1 MANKIQ
7 IKRGPAASLPT
18 LDVGELG
25 FTTDTKKLY
34 IGASDGNVEMAK
46 VSDIPTVPSAG
57 TGSPQMDG
65 AASAGSATTWS
76 KSDHRHP
83 TDTTRQA
90 KYSSATVTLAVVDWS
105 NSTATKSV
113 SGVTTS
119 NLVQVSPAPASAE
132 AYAAAGIICT
142 TQAADSLTFTCKTT
156 PSAELTV
163 NVVIWN

>member
-18 LDVGELG
+18 LDVGEPG

-34 IGASDGNVEMAK
+34 IGASGGNVEIAK
-46 VSDIPTVPSAG
+46 
-57 TGSPQMDG
+57 
-65 AASAGSATTWS
+65 
-76 KSDHRHP
+76 KSDV
-83 TDTTRQA
+83 DTVSGNVSSLTTTVNGKQG
-90 KYSSATVTLAVVDWS
+90 KYSSATVTLAVADWS
-105 NSTATKSV
+105 NDTATKTV

-142 TQAADSLTFTCKTT
+142 TQAANSLTFTCKTT
-156 PSAELTV
+156 PSAALDV

>member
-18 LDVGELG
+18 LDVGEPG

-34 IGASDGNVEMAK
+34 IGASGGNVEMAK
-46 VSDIPTVPSAG
+46 
-57 TGSPQMDG
+57 
-65 AASAGSATTWS
+65 
-76 KSDHRHP
+76 KSDV
-83 TDTTRQA
+83 DTVSGNVSSLTTTVNGKQG
-90 KYSSATVTLAVVDWS
+90 KYSSATVTLAVADWS
-105 NSTATKSV
+105 NDTATKTV

-142 TQAADSLTFTCKTT
+142 TQAANSLTFTCKTT
-156 PSAELTV
+156 PSVAITV
-163 NVVIWN
+163 NVVIWG